1 MYNNVDYNIDANLVN
16 AEYAGAAADQI
27 EETIEGEQQLAQQ
40 QEAEALAAQQKQQ
53 EDEESGLARTD
64 ELDPRRTDEM

>member
-27 EETIEGEQQLAQQ
+27 EETIEGEQHQLSSR
-40 QEAEALAAQQKQQ
+40 K
-53 EDEESGLARTD
+53 
-64 ELDPRRTDEM
+64 PRL